1 MADEDEVSVETFSQ
15 QIITALIDI
24 LKTANTPEQAQAQAM
39 LMRRLALTGDVIP
52 SRIPA
57 PRNIS
62 EIGGYLNLLESLQ
75 ETELRAQTLASV
87 LGVAGPN
94 PQLGWFSPGPVLFYA
109 SRPNDRPACPQQA
122 TIPVQFTIRSDF
134 AVAFD
139 AALKD
144 IHDAGCA
151 LPVLSPVRSLPPAA
165 GAVAPPTDL
174 LRYIGRTLDLVPSAA
189 LLDPTLD
196 PLAIGN
202 PGVGGNMLVALQ
214 LNPTAPNAAT
224 VLPAPWQMQKCG
236 PVACTT
242 VTVPGG
248 KYLALAGILN
258 VTGWYHPLL
267 TNPTSLSQPGEWA
280 RWTNITGLVAGVT
293 LYGDELQLLHT
304 MPEIVASSLRERLLW
319 VWDGTDFIAP

>member
-1 MADEDEVSVETFSQ
+1 MADEDDVSAEVFSQ

-24 LKTANTPEQAQAQAM
+24 LKSANTPEQAQAQAM

-75 ETELRAQTLASV
+75 QTELRAQALASV

-94 PQLGWFSPGPVLFYA
+94 PQLGWFSTGPALFYA
-109 SRPNDRPACPQQA
+109 TRPNDRPAGAHQA
-122 TIPVQFTIRSDF
+122 AIPVQFNVRSDF
-134 AVAFD
+134 AVPLD

-151 LPVLSPVRSLPPAA
+151 LPILSPVRALPPAG
-165 GAVAPPTDL
+165 GAALPPTDL

-189 LLDPTLD
+189 LNNAVLD
-196 PLAIGN
+196 PLALRN
-202 PGVGGNMLVALQ
+202 VGPN
-214 LNPTAPNAAT
+214 LNLLTVRQIDPTAPNAGT
-224 VLPAPWQMQKCG
+224 VSTSSWNFWQCNA
-236 PVACTT
+236 VACAVVP
-242 VTVPGG
+242 VTG
-248 KYLALAGILN
+248 KYLQLSLILN
-258 VTGWYHPLL
+258 AAGWYAPLAA
-267 TNPTSLSQPGEWA
+267 NPATLSQPGNWA
-280 RWTNITGLVAGVT
+280 RWINVTGLVANVT

-319 VWDGTDFIAP
+319 IWDGAQFIAP